1 MMVTQALI
9 EWNIDPTSLPQQKW
23 LTDQQLN
30 LDLSYPN
37 MDSTDEGWNI
47 QIRITESLPD
57 SWNTYAE
64 VQFLTDPDD
73 PLEEGFTF
81 LLWAG
86 SYVAD
91 VTIVGEAH

>member
-1 MMVTQALI
+1 MVTQALI

-30 LDLSYPN
+30 LDASNIGNRLIE
-37 MDSTDEGWNI
+37 EGWNI
-47 QIRITESLPD
+47 QIRIIESLPD

-64 VQFLTDPDD
+64 VQFLTEPQDAV
-73 PLEEGFTF
+73 EEGFTF

-86 SYVAD
+86 TYLAD
-91 VTIVGEAH
+91 VTIVSTIH

>member
-1 MMVTQALI
+1 MVTQALI
-9 EWNIDPTSLPQQKW
+9 EWNIDPNSLPQHKW

-30 LDLSYPN
+30 LDLPYTN
-37 MDSTDEGWNI
+37 VDSTEQGWTI

-57 SWNTYAE
+57 SWDTYAE

-91 VTIVGEAH
+91 VTIVGVTH

>member
-1 MMVTQALI
+1 MVTQALI

-30 LDLSYPN
+30 LDLSHTKV
-37 MDSTDEGWNI
+37 DLTEEGWTI

-57 SWNTYAE
+57 SWDTYAE

-91 VTIVGEAH
+91 VTIVGITH